1 MCSGVACF
9 SSPKNAVQV
18 LKNVSNRSNAAP
30 CWSKILRCKYRICL
44 SRVLKKDHSCK
55 SKSKCVTERSMFR
68 VFCSK
73 RALKFEKEI
82 KRTFP
87 NPMIHAGYNN
97 SHLLKPCFF
106 STRLKVD
113 TILFK
118 KTSPYIYISSSHQ
131 TFWKPP
137 PERIPIT
144 STNPNGIHPNRRR
157 PSPGPT
163 AMSSQ
168 SLAPAPTMR
177 KRATCCPFFRM
188 PNLEVSR
195 KTQGPES
202 WRPKTLPENY
212 KRVI

>member
-1 MCSGVACF
+1 MLLHVGPRFCDVNIGFAFHGSWKKITAANPNP
-9 SSPKNAVQV
+9 S
-18 LKNVSNRSNAAP
+18 VSQRDP
-30 CWSKILRCKYRICL
+30 W
-44 SRVLKKDHSCK
+44 
-55 SKSKCVTERSMFR
+55 R

-106 STRLKVD
+106 STKLKVD

-131 TFWKPP
+131 TCWKPP
-137 PERIPIT
+137 PERIPIPT
-144 STNPNGIHPNRRR
+144 STQTASIKRR

-188 PNLEVSR
+188 PYLEATEGPRILRGRELTAKKHSL
-195 KTQGPES
+195 KTIRELYSP
-202 WRPKTLPENY
+202 WK
-212 KRVI
+212 

>member
-1 MCSGVACF
+1 M
-9 SSPKNAVQV
+9 
-18 LKNVSNRSNAAP
+18 RDTIIHI
-30 CWSKILRCKYRICL
+30 CWNH
-44 SRVLKKDHSCK
+44 V
-55 SKSKCVTERSMFR
+55 V
-68 VFCSK
+68 
-73 RALKFEKEI
+73 
-82 KRTFP
+82 
-87 NPMIHAGYNN
+87 
-97 SHLLKPCFF
+97 F

-137 PERIPIT
+137 LWIPIT
-144 STNPNGIHPNRRR
+144 TSTQRASSNRQ
-157 PSPGPT
+157 SPGPT

-188 PNLEVSR
+188 PYLE
-195 KTQGPES
+195 TTENPTTTEPQGPCKFPEAES

-212 KRVI
+212 KIVFAPENRTFQKETH